1 MANSKAGRRLNEY
14 RISKLYRLLEE
25 EIMQQMTYFKS
36 HYEQVM
42 VITLKK
48 VLTLCIK
55 KQHTSTTCTHPIVTQ
70 WNLPSWLE
78 K

>member
-1 MANSKAGRRLNEY
+1 
-14 RISKLYRLLEE
+14 
-25 EIMQQMTYFKS
+25 MQQTTYFKS